1 MSWRE
6 VAAEAEVSTYKVV
19 YERDESGSWI
29 AEVPSVPGCHS
40 YGRTI
45 EQARE
50 RVREALDLWVR
61 DASTAYLVDDV
72 RLPSRLRASV
82 KRARVER
89 EKADQQHER
98 AQRTAAKA
106 ATELTRDLHVS
117 LRDAAQVLGL
127 SRQRVQQLTAR
138 KSRKTAAK
146 RTVRKAAKS
155 K

>member
-1 MSWRE
+1 
-6 VAAEAEVSTYKVV
+6 VSTYKVV
-19 YERDESGSWI
+19 YERDESGSWT
-29 AEVPSVPGCHS
+29 ADVPSVPGCHS

-61 DASTAYLVDDV
+61 DAGSAYLLDDV
-72 RLPSRLRASV
+72 RLPTRLRAAV

-89 EKADQQHER
+89 KKAEEQHER
-98 AQRTAAKA
+98 AQRTAAQA

-117 LRDAAQVLGL
+117 LRDAGEVLGL
-127 SRQRVQQLTAR
+127 SRQRIQQLTAR
-138 KSRKTAAK
+138 KP
-146 RTVRKAAKS
+146 RKAVARRSARKATRSS

>member
-1 MSWRE
+1 M
-6 VAAEAEVSTYKVV
+6 STYKVI
-19 YERDESGSWI
+19 YDRDQSGAWI
-29 AEVPSVPGCHS
+29 AKIPVIPGCHS

-82 KRARVER
+82 KRARAER
-89 EKADQQHER
+89 EKAEQQHER

-106 ATELTRDLHVS
+106 ATELT
-117 LRDAAQVLGL
+117 
-127 SRQRVQQLTAR
+127 
-138 KSRKTAAK
+138 
-146 RTVRKAAKS
+146 
-155 K
+155 

>member
-1 MSWRE
+1 M
-6 VAAEAEVSTYKVV
+6 STYKVV
-19 YERDESGSWI
+19 YERDEGGAWI
-29 AEVPSVPGCHS
+29 AEVPSVPGCHT

-61 DASTAYLVDDV
+61 DANTAYLVDDV

-82 KRARVER
+82 KRARLER
-89 EKADQQHER
+89 KKAEEQHER

-117 LRDAAQVLGL
+117 LRDAGEVLGL
-127 SRQRVQQLTAR
+127 SRQRVQQLTAKTTR
-138 KSRKTAAK
+138 RKTAAK
-146 RTVRKAAKS
+146 HSVRRAAKS
-155 K
+155 R

>member
-1 MSWRE
+1 M
-6 VAAEAEVSTYKVV
+6 STYKVV
-19 YERDESGSWI
+19 YERDEGGAWI
-29 AEVPSVPGCHS
+29 AEVPSVPGCHT

-61 DASTAYLVDDV
+61 DANTAYLVDDV

-82 KRARVER
+82 KRAHLER
-89 EKADQQHER
+89 KKAEEQHER

-117 LRDAAQVLGL
+117 LRDAGEVLGL
-127 SRQRVQQLTAR
+127 SRQRVQQLTAKTTRR
-138 KSRKTAAK
+138 KSAAK
-146 RTVRKAAKS
+146 HSVRRAAKS
-155 K
+155 R

>member
-1 MSWRE
+1 
-6 VAAEAEVSTYKVV
+6 VSTYKVV

-29 AEVPSVPGCHS
+29 ADVPSVPGCHS

-61 DASTAYLVDDV
+61 DASSAYLVDDV
-72 RLPSRLRASV
+72 RLPSRMRAAV

-89 EKADQQHER
+89 EKAEQQHER
-98 AQRTAAKA
+98 AQRTAAQA

-117 LRDAAQVLGL
+117 LRDAGEVLGL
-127 SRQRVQQLTAR
+127 SRQRVQQLTGR
-138 KSRKTAAK
+138 KPRKTAAK
-146 RTVRKAAKS
+146 RAGRKATKS
-155 K
+155 SR

>member
-1 MSWRE
+1 M
-6 VAAEAEVSTYKVV
+6 STYKVV

-61 DASTAYLVDDV
+61 DASSAYLVDDV

-89 EKADQQHER
+89 RKAEEQHER
-98 AQRTAAKA
+98 AQRTAAQA
-106 ATELTRDLHVS
+106 ATELTRDMHVS
-117 LRDAAQVLGL
+117 LRDAGEVLGL
-127 SRQRVQQLTAR
+127 SRQRIQQLTAR
-138 KSRKTAAK
+138 TPRKKTAAK
-146 RTVRKAAKS
+146 RSPRKSATKS
-155 K
+155 SK

>member
-1 MSWRE
+1 M
-6 VAAEAEVSTYKVV
+6 STYKVV
-19 YERDESGSWI
+19 YERDEGGAWI
-29 AEVPSVPGCHS
+29 AEVPSVPGCHT

-61 DASTAYLVDDV
+61 DANTAYLVDDV

-82 KRARVER
+82 KRAHLER
-89 EKADQQHER
+89 KKAEEQHER

-117 LRDAAQVLGL
+117 LRDAGEVLGL
-127 SRQRVQQLTAR
+127 SRQRVQQLTAKTTR
-138 KSRKTAAK
+138 RKTAAK
-146 RTVRKAAKS
+146 HSVRRAAKS
-155 K
+155 R